1 MEITV
6 NKPIFQSRIFNI
18 ALWAAAILATA
29 FGFWFVRFGFDVN
42 DEAYQTMNAM
52 DPHINP
58 QAILSSV
65 ISGLV
70 GKILGFS
77 FLAMRTL
84 TFFITVLSIAS
95 AAVFY
100 FRRTASQNTSL
111 FLYISL
117 LCAALCCPVKS
128 RLIGWD
134 CYAILFSTLSLICIC
149 RLWSGGKIWDSAVL
163 GILTACAT
171 LCRFPDIVIVPFAC
185 LGVLLVGKSVG
196 TKRILAMLGAQI
208 GAFALTIFVLL
219 SAIYTGGVA
228 EWLDNLQSS
237 FVSGHSVS
245 KLMAN
250 YIHTGTLDLFD
261 LVLLSLFIFLLSKVA
276 KRNKYIMPLGLIL
289 LGVCILGVL
298 ILKIDRVFYPV
309 LRLLTS
315 CIIILLGC
323 YIGAK
328 KDFKSALRALVVI
341 GCCVAPMAG
350 SDGGTIKFMNIPSVP
365 VVLALLGGLSLGHF
379 AIIAKRATYVILLS
393 VMAIAP
399 FYTAGHTVFD
409 GGWRNAT
416 ASVDHPL
423 LHNNFTTSE
432 RAAEINEM
440 LSQGRALV
448 PEGSLIIG
456 SDNRRF
462 FSEYLFGS
470 RNRLWPHSW
479 SDNIFND
486 AEKVEALK
494 NTIAADELQCIVMSK
509 YGTMN
514 DSAYW
519 ADNAMR
525 NAIVQSGKYKTEE
538 HKWFIIFRKLSA
550 R

>member
-1 MEITV
+1 MEISV
-6 NKPIFQSRIFNI
+6 NKPIIQSRTFNI
-18 ALWAAAILATA
+18 VLWTAAILATV

-70 GKILGFS
+70 GSTWGFS
-77 FLAMRTL
+77 FLTMRIL
-84 TFFITVLSIAS
+84 TFLLTVLAIGS
-95 AAVFY
+95 AAIFY

-111 FLYISL
+111 ILYISL
-117 LCAALCCPVKS
+117 LAAALCCPVKS

-134 CYAILFSTLSLICIC
+134 CYAVLFSTLSLIFIC
-149 RLWSGGKIWDSAVL
+149 RLWQSCKIYDSAVL
-163 GILTACAT
+163 GFLTACAT
-171 LCRFPDIVIVPFAC
+171 LSRFPDIVIVPFAC
-185 LGVLLVGKSVG
+185 LSVVLVNKTTG
-196 TKRILAMLGAQI
+196 TKRTLALLAVQLSV
-208 GAFALTIFVLL
+208 FLLTIIVLL
-219 SAIYTGGVA
+219 SMIYTGGVA
-228 EWLDNLQSS
+228 EWLEGLKAN

-276 KRNKYIMPLGLIL
+276 KRKKYIMPVGLSILGLC
-289 LGVCILGVL
+289 VLGVL

-323 YIGAK
+323 YVGSK
-328 KDFKSALRALVVI
+328 KDLKSALQALVVI

-350 SDGGTIKFMNIPSVP
+350 SDGGTIKFMNIPSIP
-365 VVLALLGGLSLGHF
+365 VVLALLAGMNTGLF
-379 AIIAKRATYVILLS
+379 TIIARRATYVILFA
-393 VMAIAP
+393 VMVIAP

-409 GGWRNAT
+409 GGWKNAT
-416 ASVDHPL
+416 SSVEHPL

-432 RAAEINEM
+432 RAADINDM
-440 LSQGRALV
+440 LQEGSRLIPA
-448 PEGSLIIG
+448 GSLILG

-479 SDNIFND
+479 SDDIFND
-486 AEKVEALK
+486 SEKVELLK
-494 NTIAADELQCIVMSK
+494 NTIVSETPECIVMAK

-519 ADNAMR
+519 AANAMR
-525 NAIVQSGKYKTEE
+525 SAIEDSGKYKAEE
-538 HKWFIIFRKLSA
+538 HKWFIIFRKIDGC
-550 R
+550 